1 MAILGINRAL
11 RRIDI
16 LGSKKLTFVLRLIL
30 GLTFLVFGAS
40 KLVDLGRF
48 SDTVLS
54 YQVLP
59 VVLAE
64 IYALALP
71 LVEVIIGS
79 LLIIGLGLR
88 FVAPIAILVI
98 ASLIGGTVGNLYI
111 TETGVRTCGCMP
123 GLDWPLGVGH
133 IIAQVVMLVM
143 ATQILLHR
151 GEFLSLDSR
160 LFG

>member
-1 MAILGINRAL
+1 MFK
-11 RRIDI
+11 IDVI
-16 LGSKKLTFVLRLIL
+16 GNKKLTFAFRVIL
-30 GLTFLVFGAS
+30 GSTFLVFGAS
-40 KLVDLGRF
+40 KLADLGRF

-59 VVLAE
+59 VALAE
-64 IYALALP
+64 IYAVALP
-71 LVEVIIGS
+71 WTEVIIGS
-79 LLIIGLGLR
+79 LLIVGLGLK

-123 GLDWPLGVGH
+123 GLEWPLGTGH
-133 IIAQVVMLVM
+133 IIAQIVMLIM
-143 ATQILLHR
+143 ATQILFHK

-160 LFG
+160 LFKN